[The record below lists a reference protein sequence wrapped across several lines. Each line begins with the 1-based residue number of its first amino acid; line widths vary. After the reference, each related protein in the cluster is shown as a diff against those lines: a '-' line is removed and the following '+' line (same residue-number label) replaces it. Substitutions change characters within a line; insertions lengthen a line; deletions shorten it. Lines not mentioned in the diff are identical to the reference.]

1 VNTAQAEKALI
12 ARLILDPD
20 LTASVEGLEA
30 EDFSVPDMA
39 TIYRVIRRR
48 AAEGEAIDAV
58 LVGEESGVDV
68 DVLTLSP
75 ASFAPVEQYVKA
87 IRDSAVR
94 RSLSAILEQARSRI
108 LAKSDDDPVESVNRA
123 LDQIARQRGIS
134 GVRGAREVVRSYRD
148 ELYRRASVGDGIAY
162 GIAGLDSTLLPM
174 RAGRLVVFASRPGIG
189 KTALA
194 ESVSDNAARFG
205 PVLFVSLEMTAEELT
220 DRAMARM
227 SGLSAADIMRGKV
240 EVEKLDDHLK
250 ARADAPIVY
259 VDEGGTT
266 TADIDSA
273 VQKVKLT
280 HDGKISLVIVDYLQL
295 VADKGENEVYRV
307 GGISHA
313 LKRLAMKHRVPVL
326 ALAQLNRN
334 IESEGRK
341 PRLSDLRDSGAIEQ
355 DADVVMIMQ
364 GMPYRPERQLHVL
377 KQRQGK
383 TGEIPMLFDGDT
395 QRWSSPAVAASV
407 F

>member
-1 VNTAQAEKALI
+1 MNAEQAEKALV
-12 ARLILDPD
+12 ARVLIDPEQ
-20 LTASVEGLEA
+20 LASVEGLEP
-30 EDFSVPDMA
+30 EDFGIPDMA
-39 TIYRVIRRR
+39 AAFRVIQRLSADGRVP
-48 AAEGEAIDAV
+48 DAV
-58 LVGEESGVDV
+58 LVEEESGVEI
-68 DVLTLSP
+68 DVLELSP
-75 ASFAPVEQYVKA
+75 ASFAPIDQYVAA
-87 IRDSAVR
+87 IKDAAVR
-94 RSLSAILEQARSRI
+94 RRIVGVLDQARVGI
-108 LAKSDDDPVESVNRA
+108 KSGSSDPVEALNKA
-123 LDQIARQRGIS
+123 LDQIGRDRGVT
-134 GVRGAREVVRSYRD
+134 GVRKASDVVRAYRD
-148 ELYRRASVGDGIAY
+148 EFHRRATLGDGLQY
-162 GIAGLDSTLLPM
+162 GIEGLDSALLPM

-194 ESVSDNAARFG
+194 ESVSDYAARFG

-227 SGLSAADIMRGKV
+227 SGLSAQDIMRGKV
-240 EVEKLDDHLK
+240 GVEKLDDHLK

-266 TADIDSA
+266 TSDILA
-273 VQKVKLT
+273 AAQKVKMMNEGNL
-280 HDGKISLVIVDYLQL
+280 GLVIVDYLQL

-307 GGISHA
+307 GGISHN
-313 LKRLAMKHRVPVL
+313 LKRLAMKMKCPVL

-334 IESEGRK
+334 IEAERRK

-364 GMPYRPERQLHVL
+364 GEPYRSERTLHIL

-383 TGEIPMLFDGDT
+383 TGEIYLNFDGDT
-395 QRWSSPAVAASV
+395 QRWSSPPATAKE